1 MPEVKK
7 IAHLTGHAGAVYS
20 LTKGIAPNT
29 VLSGSGDK
37 MLAQWDLTSVVAD
50 KFAVKMPA
58 IVYSALVIQ
67 EKNLL
72 LIGTAAGSLHVV
84 DLSNKTEIKYLTLN
98 YGGIFTIVYV
108 ASSNSILLSTVNGFL
123 IELDSNSF
131 DLKRELH
138 ISKLKL
144 RSIQTDE
151 ANDKL
156 YVCDGTGELH
166 IFKLSSLSLIKSF
179 QAHTQSCNVVKLHP
193 NGKYILT
200 GGKDAHLNVFDV
212 NTFDLVKS
220 IPAHNFAIYDICF
233 LEGTNYFATASRD
246 KTIKIWDINS
256 IDFLL
261 RINKETHQAHT
272 HSVNTLY
279 WDKEC
284 QRLVSAGD
292 DRAVM
297 VWEIG

>member
-1 MPEVKK
+1 MLSISK
-7 IAHLTGHAGAVYS
+7 IAHLTGHAGAVYT
-20 LTKGIAPNT
+20 LAKGIAPNS

-98 YGGIFTIVYV
+98 YGGIFTIVHV
-108 ASSNSILLSTVNGFL
+108 KSSNSILLSTVNGFL
-123 IELDSNSF
+123 IQLDASSF

-138 ISKLKL
+138 VSKLKL

-151 ANDKL
+151 INDRL

-166 IFKLSSLSLIKSF
+166 VFQLSTLTLIKSF
-179 QAHTQSCNVVKLHP
+179 QSHTQSCNVVKLHP

-200 GGKDAHLNVFDV
+200 GGKDAHLNMFDI
-212 NTFDLVKS
+212 NTFELVKS

-246 KTIKIWDINS
+246 KTIKLWDAES
-256 IDFLL
+256 VEFLV
-261 RINKETHQAHT
+261 RINKETHQSHT

-284 QRLVSAGD
+284 KRLVSAGD
-292 DRAVM
+292 DRAIM
-297 VWEIG
+297 IWEIK

>member
-7 IAHLTGHAGAVYS
+7 IALLTGHAGSVY
-20 LTKGIAPNT
+20 TFAKGISPNT

-37 MLAQWDLTSVVAD
+37 MLAQWDLTSAVAD

-58 IVYSALVIQ
+58 IVYSALVIE
-67 EKNLL
+67 EKNQL

-84 DLSNKTEIKYLTLN
+84 DLTTKTEIKYLTLN

-108 ASSNSILLSTVNGFL
+108 KSSNSILISTVNGFL
-123 IELDSNSF
+123 IQIDATTF
-131 DLKRELH
+131 DLKREMH

-144 RSIQTDE
+144 RSIQADE
-151 ANDKL
+151 ISDRL
-156 YVCDGTGELH
+156 YLCDGTGELH
-166 IFKLSSLSLIKSF
+166 VFQLSSLTLIKSF
-179 QAHTQSCNVVKLHP
+179 QAHMQSCNVVKLHP

-200 GGKDAHLNVFDV
+200 GGKDAYLNIFDL
-212 NTFDLVKS
+212 NTFELIKS

-246 KTIKIWDINS
+246 KTIKLWDAES
-256 IDFLL
+256 IEFLL
-261 RINKETHQAHT
+261 RINKETHQSHT

-279 WDKEC
+279 WGKEC
-284 QRLVSAGD
+284 KRLVSAGD
-292 DRAVM
+292 DRAIM
-297 VWEIG
+297 VWCLS